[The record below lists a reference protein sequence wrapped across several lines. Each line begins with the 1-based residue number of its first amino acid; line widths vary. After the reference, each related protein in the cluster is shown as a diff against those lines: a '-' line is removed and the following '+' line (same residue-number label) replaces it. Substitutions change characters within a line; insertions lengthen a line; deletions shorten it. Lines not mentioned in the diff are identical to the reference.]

1 MATTKSGSGPNAFL
15 AQCDALEAGTTQNIV
30 GKATVTVATV
40 AMTAVQINAKLGQG
54 DTLYAAVTAARAQL
68 DTAMAAWKAAEPG
81 LRAFVTA
88 YIDALKGLF
97 GVGNPVLKTF
107 GIVIK
112 PRTKPSAETTAK
124 AVALRKGTHAVR
136 GPTSKKQ
143 RAAITTQGTPGLV
156 LVSPTGQPIP
166 GALAGP
172 IPPGSGTPAA
182 VNLVPGSTN
191 GGSSSAPASSTNG
204 NGAPVTPPASN
215 GTNGQ

>member
-1 MATTKSGSGPNAFL
+1 MATTKSGSGPSAFL
-15 AQCDALEAGTTQNIV
+15 AEIDALETGTTQNIV

-40 AMTAVQINAKLGQG
+40 AMTAVQLNAKLGQG
-54 DTLYAAVTAARAQL
+54 PALYAAVTAARAQL

-107 GIVIK
+107 GIVLK
-112 PRTKPSAETTAK
+112 ARSQPTAATKAK
-124 AVALRKGTHAVR
+124 AVALRKGTIAVR

-166 GALAGP
+166 GAMAGP
-172 IPPGSGTPAA
+172 IPPGMGTPAV
-182 VNLVPGSTN
+182 VNLVPGGSSN
-191 GGSSSAPASSTNG
+191 GSSSAPAGNTNG
-204 NGAPVTPPASN
+204 TAVTPPVAGN
-215 GTNGQ
+215 TTP

>member
-1 MATTKSGSGPNAFL
+1 MANGQSSTKGPSAFL
-15 AQCDALEAGTTQNIV
+15 AQVDALETGTTQNIV

-40 AMTAVQINAKLGQG
+40 AMTAAQINAKLGQA
-54 DTLYAAVTAARAQL
+54 DTLYGAVTAARAQL

-112 PRTKPSAETTAK
+112 ARSQPTAATKAK
-124 AVALRKGTHAVR
+124 AVALRKETHGVR

-172 IPPGSGTPAA
+172 IPPGEGTPAV
-182 VNLVPGSTN
+182 VNLVPGSASN
-191 GGSSSAPASSTNG
+191 GSTNG
-204 NGAPVTPPASN
+204 SGAPVPPTGSN
-215 GTNGQ
+215 GSNGQ